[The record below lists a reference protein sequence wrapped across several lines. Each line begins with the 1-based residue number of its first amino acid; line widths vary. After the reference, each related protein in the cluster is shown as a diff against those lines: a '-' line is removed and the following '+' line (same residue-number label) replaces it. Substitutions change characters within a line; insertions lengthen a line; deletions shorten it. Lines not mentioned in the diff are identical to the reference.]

1 MKKWQIAAAVLAA
14 LALIN
19 GLFWSLMAFSTER
32 GLKELDLN
40 WWE

>member
-1 MKKWQIAAAVLAA
+1 MYKWHIAAAAFAA

-19 GLFWSLMAFSTER
+19 GLFWSLMAFSAER